1 MLEKLKAP
9 ILFGLIYIILDAG
22 LEVIALLIAFI
33 TSPELP
39 AFTVNFIRELLF
51 NIYSKFYSRIII

>member
-1 MLEKLKAP
+1 M
-9 ILFGLIYIILDAG
+9 LFGLIYIILDAG

-39 AFTVNFIRELLF
+39 AFTVNFIWELLF
-51 NIYSKFYSRIII
+51 NSKKNTD